1 MSSMKKFT
9 IQELSMSKFQ
19 AIPPKPGIYWY
30 EIDKP
35 IEKPI
40 FKNDNPA
47 GHFIGNDPTVHPNV
61 LMIKWVKEA
70 TILYIGRHKKNLR
83 KRILQH
89 FKFAAG
95 KSVSAWGGRYLWQLD
110 DSIQK
115 KMTVRYKEVKNPK
128 RAEKDELA
136 KFEKTFKRLP
146 FANLRR

>member
-47 GHFIGNDPTVHPNV
+47 GHFKGRNPKVHLDV
-61 LMIKWVKEA
+61 LVRKWVKET
-70 TILYIGRHKKNLR
+70 TILYIGKSMNLR
-83 KRILQH
+83 ERIIKRSR
-89 FKFAAG
+89 FAAG
-95 KSVSAWGGRYLWQLD
+95 EPVPAWGGRYLWQLD

-115 KMTVRYKEVKNPK
+115 KMTVRYKEVQNLKE
-128 RAEKDELA
+128 AEKDELA
-136 KFEKTFKRLP
+136 KFEKKFGQLP
-146 FANLRR
+146 FANLHR